1 MKKKTSISY
10 DETPILNQYEP
21 FFYFTTKRKESI
33 ETKEQLL
40 LNHKSS
46 LEVLLNTIKNFQS
59 NYLSKQ
65 STKNKITKQMLIL
78 LKGDLNLMLKEKN
91 KTLNYL
97 KKDNNFNKKIVQN
110 NKFPSPKV
118 SKKKNNKNKKE
129 NNKMSYVLET
139 EQLKLLNF
147 QMENEII
154 KTSFLYEQ
162 NVQINTYI
170 KSIPFFFE
178 TNKEIFCNN
187 NYENYKKISEL
198 LTDIIRSVR
207 KEFIEVVKEKMEKEV
222 EINAANLKINFIKN
236 SIINYDLNGCRKYIE
251 TEDIIQEES
260 NEYTKTI
267 ITNQS
272 KKNSFSSNNNKSLIK
287 KMSNIGSGS
296 SRNKYV
302 NKNKEKKLKDKI
314 QRNIIYT
321 NKINKD
327 IFNDINNSKVNN
339 YLNMNMNINVNINLN
354 NNNNNFIQESFNS
367 SLDSGNYDENNEINE
382 QYEMDL
388 NDNNKIIITPIITTE
403 NIDRMDSRS
412 NSIKSESN
420 NNDSFI
426 LNIKDN

>member
-110 NKFPSPKV
+110 NKFPSPKI
-118 SKKKNNKNKKE
+118 SKKKNNKNKME

-222 EINAANLKINFIKN
+222 EINAANLKINYIKN

-287 KMSNIGSGS
+287 KMSSIGSGS

-367 SLDSGNYDENNEINE
+367 SLDSGNYDENKEINE

-403 NIDRMDSRS
+403 NFDRMDSRN

>member
-10 DETPILNQYEP
+10 DETPILSQYEP

-207 KEFIEVVKEKMEKEV
+207 KVT
-222 EINAANLKINFIKN
+222 A
-236 SIINYDLNGCRKYIE
+236 
-251 TEDIIQEES
+251 
-260 NEYTKTI
+260 
-267 ITNQS
+267 
-272 KKNSFSSNNNKSLIK
+272 
-287 KMSNIGSGS
+287 
-296 SRNKYV
+296 
-302 NKNKEKKLKDKI
+302 
-314 QRNIIYT
+314 
-321 NKINKD
+321 
-327 IFNDINNSKVNN
+327 
-339 YLNMNMNINVNINLN
+339 
-354 NNNNNFIQESFNS
+354 
-367 SLDSGNYDENNEINE
+367 
-382 QYEMDL
+382 
-388 NDNNKIIITPIITTE
+388 
-403 NIDRMDSRS
+403 
-412 NSIKSESN
+412 
-420 NNDSFI
+420 
-426 LNIKDN
+426 